1 MRKEIGIWRQFKY
14 QNLNE
19 EENLIPQLGSSNNR
33 FAMLS
38 RIMENTSHCSLDNED
53 MLREV
58 IVKIGLER
66 LDMQKKSNS
75 RGVVG

>member
-1 MRKEIGIWRQFKY
+1 
-14 QNLNE
+14 
-19 EENLIPQLGSSNNR
+19 
-33 FAMLS
+33 MLS

-75 RGVVG
+75 KGVVG